1 MPSLTSGADMYVG
14 EAQAEELVVEMLD
27 KAMVD
32 EVDEI
37 TDEKVE

>member
-1 MPSLTSGADMYVG
+1 MYVG

-32 EVDEI
+32 EEDGTTGDE
-37 TDEKVE
+37 VG